1 MEYTFF
7 MVPLSAIKDKKY
19 GSDQDGSFVETL
31 NRKIYRVHIVGSIA
45 AIEINGE
52 SGSGYMIIDDTFSS
66 VLVHFQSN
74 MFRNVENLQKGDF
87 VEVLGDIDTYND
99 SVTVSLQNIKKIN
112 LSRYVFNK
120 LESIKNM
127 QALNK

>member
-1 MEYTFF
+1 